1 MYKIKLKKSA
11 DKQLEKI
18 AKGDKISALKI
29 RTFLKELEKEAN
41 PFVLKNATKMVGYDN
56 RYRWKIGLHYRIIGI
71 KEDEI
76 LTIEIIEITSRENA
90 YKK

>member
-18 AKGDKISALKI
+18 TKGDKISALKI
-29 RTFLKELEKEAN
+29 RTFLNELEKEKD
-41 PFVLKNATKMVGYDN
+41 PFTLKNALKMSGYEN

>member
-1 MYKIKLKKSA
+1 MYKVKLKKSA

-29 RTFLKELEKEAN
+29 RTFLNELEKEKD
-41 PFVLKNATKMVGYDN
+41 PFTLKNALKMSGYEN
-56 RYRWKIGLHYRIIGI
+56 IYRWKIGLHYRIIGI